1 MLSSKKLEIK
11 PKNIKKDVKVC
22 EYTNEEVRIVISK
35 YLRMN
40 YNELHEIMMEKDIL
54 DNLPVFET
62 IIASSMYRSYKN
74 GDFTK
79 MDVLLNRAGL
89 KINDKIEIHN
99 TYEDTF
105 KNFSRDNIVKV
116 LRKERNREEKQFPC
130 GED

>member
-79 MDVLLNRAGL
+79 
-89 KINDKIEIHN
+89 
-99 TYEDTF
+99 
-105 KNFSRDNIVKV
+105 FS
-116 LRKERNREEKQFPC
+116 
-130 GED
+130 